1 LKQEKTMSK
10 EDAIRE
16 FLDDAVKE
24 ITQADDNPRTWLS
37 WVVYLLSKLE
47 EKVTQQ
53 GPVNRASYVE
63 MLDALQDEI
72 RNRQRTGG
80 WN

>member
-1 LKQEKTMSK
+1 MSK
-10 EDAIRE
+10 EDNIRE
-16 FLDDAVKE
+16 NINDAVQE
-24 ITQADDNPRTWLS
+24 IIEADENPRTWLS
-37 WVVYLLSKLE
+37 WVVYLLQRFE
-47 EKVTQQ
+47 EEVTQQ

-72 RNRQRTGG
+72 RNRNRTGG

>member
-1 LKQEKTMSK
+1 MSK
-10 EDAIRE
+10 EDNIRE
-16 FLDDAVKE
+16 LLNDAVQE
-24 ITQADDNPRTWLS
+24 IIEADDNPRTWLS
-37 WVVYLLSKLE
+37 WAVYLLQRFE

-63 MLDALQDEI
+63 MLDALMDEI
-72 RNRQRTGG
+72 RNRNRTGG

>member
-1 LKQEKTMSK
+1 MSK

-16 FLDDAVKE
+16 FLDDAVQE
-24 ITQADDNPRTWLS
+24 ITQVDDNPRTWLS

-53 GPVNRASYVE
+53 GPINRASYVE
-63 MLDALQDEI
+63 MLDSLQDEI

>member
-1 LKQEKTMSK
+1 MSR
-10 EDAIRE
+10 EDSIRE
-16 FLDDAVKE
+16 ILDDAVRE
-24 ITQADDNPRTWLS
+24 IMQSDDNPRTWLS

-63 MLDALQDEI
+63 MLDALTDEV

>member
-1 LKQEKTMSK
+1 MSK
-10 EDAIRE
+10 EDNIRE
-16 FLDDAVKE
+16 LLNDAVME
-24 ITQADDNPRTWLS
+24 IIEADDNPRTWLS
-37 WVVYLLSKLE
+37 WAVYLLAKLE
-47 EKVTQQ
+47 EKVTQL

-72 RNRQRTGG
+72 RNRNRTGG

>member
-1 LKQEKTMSK
+1 MSR
-10 EDAIRE
+10 EDNIRE
-16 FLDDAVKE
+16 ILDDAVRE
-24 ITQADDNPRTWLS
+24 IMQSDDNPRTWLS

-63 MLDALQDEI
+63 MLDALTDEV

>member
-1 LKQEKTMSK
+1 MSK
-10 EDAIRE
+10 EDNIRDSLNDSVGKIIE
-16 FLDDAVKE
+16 
-24 ITQADDNPRTWLS
+24 ADDNPRTWLS
-37 WVVYLLSKLE
+37 WVVYLLQRLE
-47 EKVTQQ
+47 DKATLQ

-63 MLDALQDEI
+63 MLDALMDEI

>member
-1 LKQEKTMSK
+1 MSR
-10 EDAIRE
+10 EDNIRE
-16 FLDDAVKE
+16 ILDDAVRE
-24 ITQADDNPRTWLS
+24 IMQSDDNPRTWLS
-37 WVVYLLSKLE
+37 WVVYLLAKLE

-63 MLDALQDEI
+63 MLDALMDEV

>member
-1 LKQEKTMSK
+1 MSK

-63 MLDALQDEI
+63 MLDALMDEV